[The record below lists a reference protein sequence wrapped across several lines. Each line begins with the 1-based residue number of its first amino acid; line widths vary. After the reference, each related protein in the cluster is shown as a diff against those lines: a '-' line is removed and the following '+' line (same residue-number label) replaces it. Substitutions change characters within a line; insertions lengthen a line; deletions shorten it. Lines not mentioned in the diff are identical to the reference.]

1 MHKIVKFCVTSSLAP
16 NNLEQQY
23 CQTLGNKPNED
34 DYFPNGKFKL
44 FNNLFTQRTFFFSK
58 KFLFYCPFVF
68 PVRYLCVVC
77 NEDKCCVVTQCTA
90 YFHVEWMVYVCTY
103 CVPIATLN
111 KIKRTRLLYLGDAQ
125 IIN

>member
-1 MHKIVKFCVTSSLAP
+1 MPKIVEFYVTSSLAP
-16 NNLEQQY
+16 NNSEQQY

-44 FNNLFTQRTFFFSK
+44 FNSLFTQRTFFFPKSF
-58 KFLFYCPFVF
+58 FLFS
-68 PVRYLCVVC
+68 VRYLCVVC

-90 YFHVEWMVYVCTY
+90 YFHVEWLVYVRTY

-111 KIKRTRLLYLGDAQ
+111 KNKRTRLLYLDDAQ